1 MSKLENYK
9 LSSSLDENIETI
21 KEIFN
26 NDGTLI
32 NRLFKNQHNPG
43 LKYCIFFVNG
53 MVDSRLINENIIRPI
68 ITNSI
73 IEKGADAINQLHHQ
87 IIAADNVTRT
97 KDIAKII
104 GGIVSGDTILFV
116 EGSSESLII
125 DTKKYETRA
134 IEEPVSE
141 KVLRGPR
148 EGFTEDI
155 ITNLSMIRRKLKTND
170 LKFEFTA
177 LGQQSRTRACIC
189 YIEGIVNKK
198 ILNELYK
205 RLGSFSIDGVLDVN
219 YIQEFIKDSP
229 LSMFDTIGNTERP
242 DVVAAKMLEGRIALI
257 LDGTP
262 VVLTL
267 PYLFIEYFQS
277 NEDYYIN
284 FTFASIGRFLRV
296 ISFFITISTPAIY
309 LALITFHQEM
319 IPTPLLLSIA
329 AARQGVPF
337 PTVVEL
343 LVLLIVFEILR
354 ESGTRMSTHMGES
367 LSIVGALVLGQAAV
381 EARFVSAPIV
391 IIVAIT
397 AITGLMISGIKGS
410 SIILRFSFLLL
421 SSMLGLYGYMFGASA
436 LLIHLFGL
444 RSFGV
449 PYMASLTSLHLQ
461 DLKDTAI
468 RAPWWYME
476 YRPKFLAY
484 KNIKRESSG
493 GMK

>member
-9 LSSSLDENIETI
+9 LSSSLDKNIETI

-26 NDGTLI
+26 NDDTLI
-32 NRLFKNQHNPG
+32 NRIFKNQHNPG
-43 LKYCIFFVNG
+43 LEYCIFFVNG
-53 MVDSRLINENIIRPI
+53 MVDSRLINENIIEPI
-68 ITNSI
+68 ITNHI
-73 IEKGADAINQLHHQ
+73 IEEGADSINQLHHQ
-87 IIAADNVTRT
+87 IIAADNVTKT

-104 GGIVSGDTILFV
+104 EGIVSGDTILFV

-125 DTKKYETRA
+125 DTKQYETRS

-148 EGFTEDI
+148 EGFTEHI
-155 ITNLSMIRRKLKTND
+155 ITNLAMIRRKLKTND
-170 LKFEFTA
+170 LKFEFTV

-189 YIEGIVNKK
+189 YIDGIVNKK

-205 RLGSFSIDGVLDVN
+205 RLDSFSIDGVLDVN

-242 DVVAAKMLEGRIALI
+242 DVVAAKLLEGRIALI

-277 NEDYYIN
+277 NEDYYIS

-309 LALITFHQEM
+309 LALITFHQET

-354 ESGTRMSTHMGES
+354 ESGIRMSTHMGES

-381 EARFVSAPIV
+381 EARFISAPIV

-397 AITGLMISGIKGS
+397 AITGFMIPGIKGA
-410 SIILRFSFLLL
+410 SITLRFSFLLL
-421 SSMLGLYGYMFGASA
+421 SAMLGLYGYMFAASA
-436 LLIHLFGL
+436 LLIHLFRL

-449 PYMASLTSLHLQ
+449 PYMANLTSLHLQ

-468 RAPWWYME
+468 RAPWWYMK
-476 YRPKFLAY
+476 YRPKFLTY
-484 KNIKRESSG
+484 KNIKREASG
-493 GMK
+493 GIK